1 MVSQAQRWVASGV
14 SMGRNRRTANTLQLR
29 AVNLKWPQS
38 TKNLTPEGAPKAAE
52 TLNSKQQFVGWYT
65 LGFGAHGSYRQSPCE
80 WRDRD
85 DRDRRRFGE
94 RESDPSGRAR
104 IARCHSAPEHI
115 SAAIR
120 RSAKGARPGPP
131 GRLCWY
137 GLGHCQERG

>member
-1 MVSQAQRWVASGV
+1 MCAK
-14 SMGRNRRTANTLQLR
+14 SMRYNRRAYAPRTRAKLSRRPPTADRRPRERDHVVRRVTY
-29 AVNLKWPQS
+29 
-38 TKNLTPEGAPKAAE
+38 AE
-52 TLNSKQQFVGWYT
+52 PKQQFVGWYT

-94 RESDPSGRAR
+94 REIDPSGRAR

-131 GRLCWY
+131 ARLCWY